1 MDHGFTEIQETLNSH
16 LGVPYF
22 SKAPS
27 LNALSYTKS
36 TTHLILYYELG
47 PMGPIQP
54 TSMVMGSTRA
64 YSA

>member
-36 TTHLILYYELG
+36 TYTFNIILWKMPNG
-47 PMGPIQP
+47 A
-54 TSMVMGSTRA
+54 SST
-64 YSA
+64 

>member
-27 LNALSYTKS
+27 LNALSKTKS
-36 TTHLILYYELG
+36 TYTFNIILWNG
-47 PMGPIQP
+47 PNG
-54 TSMVMGSTRA
+54 A
-64 YSA
+64 YSTYEHGNGFY